1 MYKKMKHPESAYR
14 RVAVL
19 GTTYSLFYYL
29 LLTGEEGL
37 RHTYFVLTDG
47 IPSPLRDKLPHQFVH
62 NHYGVSKPIEALYR
76 LADYLRLRLAHRLHH
91 LQGLPIYGHDHLPA
105 SYYYTHCRREPFYV
119 VEDGTHNY
127 IPDRIHLTRALVPL
141 YRLVPLGPVAQPYGR
156 NARVSKVYLTGLAP
170 IPEELQQKAEVRDLL
185 TLWQEAPAAYRQQL
199 IHLFQIPELPA
210 DAGPYHLLI
219 TQPLS
224 EDHYC
229 TEAEKLDGYRQ
240 AVCALPPESLLI
252 KPHPREH
259 TDYRLHFP
267 QATVLGGLFPV
278 EVLLI
283 LYADRVADVYS
294 VDSSCMAFIRKH
306 LTQPVWEIRCLPHPS
321 EILSR
326 SLK

>member
-1 MYKKMKHPESAYR
+1 
-14 RVAVL
+14 VAVL

-127 IPDRIHLTRALVPL
+127 IPDRIHLTRAL
-141 YRLVPLGPVAQPYGR
+141 
-156 NARVSKVYLTGLAP
+156 
-170 IPEELQQKAEVRDLL
+170 
-185 TLWQEAPAAYRQQL
+185 
-199 IHLFQIPELPA
+199 
-210 DAGPYHLLI
+210 
-219 TQPLS
+219 
-224 EDHYC
+224 
-229 TEAEKLDGYRQ
+229 
-240 AVCALPPESLLI
+240 PPGSLLI

-321 EILSR
+321 EILGADR
-326 SLK
+326 K